1 VEQWMKDNAAGSVYQ
16 VIDELRSSRSHT
28 TKVLND
34 LVEEGKIE
42 MVRVWQEHSP
52 PINFYRIAPQ
62 AGKHWRKRRTFKQ
75 RFMEM
80 LGLQ

>member
-1 VEQWMKDNAAGSVYQ
+1 MLKDRIEQWMKDNARGSVYQ
-16 VIDELRSSRSHT
+16 VMDELNSSRSHT

-34 LVEEGKIE
+34 LVQEGKIG
-42 MVRVWQEHSP
+42 MVKGCCQRGPSVNIYTAVP
-52 PINFYRIAPQ
+52 P
-62 AGKHWRKRRTFKQ
+62 RRTFKQ